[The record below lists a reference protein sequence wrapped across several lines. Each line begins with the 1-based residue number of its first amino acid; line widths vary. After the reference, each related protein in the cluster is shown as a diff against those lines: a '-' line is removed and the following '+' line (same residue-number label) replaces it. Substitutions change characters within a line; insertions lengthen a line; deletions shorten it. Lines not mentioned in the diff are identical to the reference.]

1 MVVLPVTFVELFAR
15 AFILLSVAVLVVV
28 FEMAFVPVTVWMDI
42 LALTVFTP
50 VFPLPDL
57 KVVFGPVVEAE
68 SVAVEVFVD
77 GLLEVPV
84 DPLEDVEPVAA
95 AVLEVAE
102 GVLDVASVGA
112 EDDLLAEALEVVVL
126 ELPDLVV
133 LDLLGGRVQID

>member
-1 MVVLPVTFVELFAR
+1 
-15 AFILLSVAVLVVV
+15 
-28 FEMAFVPVTVWMDI
+28 MAFVPVTVWMDI